1 MDNPIAHLIDQAR
14 SNVQRGNRADALT
27 LYRQAADR
35 ARESGDAEKLA
46 HCLRHIGII
55 TLDDNDNDAARSA
68 GQEAVPIYRKCGD
81 DPLGLANALRMTA
94 LACSA
99 LGETRQA
106 APCWVE
112 ARAIY
117 LELSIAS
124 GVAEADRW
132 LAITPQEPPPAQ
144 P

>member
-1 MDNPIAHLIDQAR
+1 MHDTIAPLIDQAR
-14 SNVQRGNRADALT
+14 TNLQRGNGAEALA

-35 ARESGDAEKLA
+35 AHQPGDADMA

-55 TLDDNDNDAARSA
+55 TLDDNDNESALSA
-68 GQEAVPIYRKCGD
+68 GQEAVAIYRECAD
-81 DPLGLANALRMTA
+81 DSLELANALRVTA
-94 LACSA
+94 LAHSA
-99 LGETRQA
+99 LGATDQA
-106 APCWVE
+106 ARCWVE

-117 LELSIAS
+117 LKLEIAS

-132 LAITPQEPPPAQ
+132 RTITPQEPPPAQ

>member
-1 MDNPIAHLIDQAR
+1 MDDMLAHLIDQAR
-14 SNVQRGNRADALT
+14 TNLQRGNGAEALT
-27 LYRQAADR
+27 LYREAADR
-35 ARESGDAEKLA
+35 ARQSGDTDRLA

-55 TLDDNDNDAARSA
+55 TLDDRDNEAALSA
-68 GQEAVPIYRKCGD
+68 GQEAVAIYRDCTD
-81 DPLGLANALRMTA
+81 NSLELANALRVTA
-94 LACSA
+94 LAHSA
-99 LGETRQA
+99 LGATDRA
-106 APCWVE
+106 ARCWVE

-117 LELSIAS
+117 LELEIAS

>member
-1 MDNPIAHLIDQAR
+1 MDEPISNLIDQAR
-14 SNVQRGNRADALT
+14 TNLQRGNRADALT

-35 ARESGDAEKLA
+35 ARQIGEADRLA

-55 TLDDNDNDAARSA
+55 TLDDNNNEAARSA
-68 GQEAVPIYRKCGD
+68 GQEAVAIYRKCGD
-81 DPLGLANALRMTA
+81 DPLSLANALRITA
-94 LACSA
+94 LARTA

-117 LELSIAS
+117 LELGIAS
-124 GVAEADRW
+124 GVAEADHW
-132 LAITPQEPPPAQ
+132 LTITPQEPPPA
-144 P
+144 PP

>member
-1 MDNPIAHLIDQAR
+1 MDDTIAHLIDQAR
-14 SNVQRGNRADALT
+14 TNLQRGNGAEALA

-35 ARESGDAEKLA
+35 ARQSGDADRLA
-46 HCLRHIGII
+46 HCLRHIGSIS
-55 TLDDNDNDAARSA
+55 LDHNDHEAALSA
-68 GQEAVPIYRKCGD
+68 GQEAVAIYRDCAD
-81 DPLGLANALRMTA
+81 DSLELANALRVTA
-94 LACSA
+94 LAHSA
-99 LGETRQA
+99 LGATDQA
-106 APCWVE
+106 ARCWFE

-117 LELSIAS
+117 LELAIAS